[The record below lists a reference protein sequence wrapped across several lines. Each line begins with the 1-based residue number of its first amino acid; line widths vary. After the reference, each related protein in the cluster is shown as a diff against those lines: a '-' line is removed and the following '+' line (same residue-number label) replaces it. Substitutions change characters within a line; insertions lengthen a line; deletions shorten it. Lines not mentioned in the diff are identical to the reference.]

1 MQNGLK
7 DARPQI
13 ERSAKSPL
21 SLDLPGPQK
30 LSVIFD
36 KNTFRGQ
43 RGSIVVRFVHH
54 TSAAWGS
61 QVRILAWT
69 QHCLSSHTVAASHI
83 KWRKIGADVGSMT
96 VFLKQRR
103 GRLATNVSSGSIF
116 LTYTRKPLSKLKL
129 SCRHPYNILRT
140 FWRHLLKLYKS
151 SSSLR
156 YQELLD
162 M

>member
-61 QVRILAWT
+61 QVRIPGADLA
-69 QHCLSSHTVAASHI
+69 HSSRYAVAASHI
-83 KWRKIGADVGSMT
+83 K
-96 VFLKQRR
+96 
-103 GRLATNVSSGSIF
+103 
-116 LTYTRKPLSKLKL
+116 
-129 SCRHPYNILRT
+129 
-140 FWRHLLKLYKS
+140 
-151 SSSLR
+151 
-156 YQELLD
+156 
-162 M
+162 